1 MCPSDR
7 SYGDAMASTEETTKT
22 VTRYANAWLEDDLDG
37 ILGCY
42 SDDFTIHYFGN
53 NPFAGAHVGRDA
65 ALTALLNVGARAPRK
80 LLAVDEILA
89 GQATA
94 VLVVREELQVDGDPI
109 EIRRVLRFRVE
120 EDQLVECWLY
130 DEDQAMIDRA
140 WSDPPPDDQMA
151 V

>member
-1 MCPSDR
+1 MVT
-7 SYGDAMASTEETTKT
+7 TEEAKAT

-42 SDDFTIHYFGN
+42 SDEFTIHYFGN

-65 ALTALLNVGARAPRK
+65 ALTALLDVGARAPRK

-89 GQATA
+89 GPASA
-94 VLVVREELQVDGDPI
+94 VLVVREELLVDGDPI

-120 EDQLVECWLY
+120 GDQLAECWLY
-130 DEDQAMIDRA
+130 DEDQALIDRA
-140 WSDPPPDDQMA
+140 WSDPQPDDQIA